1 MAENRYCDIEAFL
14 DTIPQYAGESGV
26 VRAGALLEELGHPEK
41 TLKIIHVAGSNG
53 KGSVCAYLNRI
64 LIQHGFRTGLF
75 TSPHLVDVRER
86 IRIDNEMVSKS
97 DFVQAFDRVH
107 SAAKRLQK
115 KNITLAYFDWLFG
128 MALLLFVQ
136 KQADFVILETGLGGR
151 LDATNAVQNP
161 VLSVI
166 TTISLEHTAVLGDT
180 LSQIAKEKAGI
191 LKQGVSAVYS
201 AKEPEVIH
209 VMEQTAE
216 NAGVPVL
223 EGVTPADYQINYY
236 CVTGL
241 YFYDNR
247 VVKYAKNLK
256 PSARGELEIIS
267 LIEDGTLVIGVLT
280 QDE

>member
-107 SAAKRLQK
+107 SAAKRLKK

-128 MALLLFVQ
+128 HGA
-136 KQADFVILETGLGGR
+136 AVICAETGRFCHSGNRTWRAARCHQCSTKSGAVRDYNHQFRAYCGAWGYSFTDSKRKGGHFKARCFCSLFGKRTGSHSRDGADRRKCRCSGIGRCNTGR
-151 LDATNAVQNP
+151 LSNY
-161 VLSVI
+161 
-166 TTISLEHTAVLGDT
+166 
-180 LSQIAKEKAGI
+180 EKHR
-191 LKQGVSAVYS
+191 KVY
-201 AKEPEVIH
+201 
-209 VMEQTAE
+209 
-216 NAGVPVL
+216 
-223 EGVTPADYQINYY
+223 
-236 CVTGL
+236 
-241 YFYDNR
+241 
-247 VVKYAKNLK
+247 
-256 PSARGELEIIS
+256 
-267 LIEDGTLVIGVLT
+267 
-280 QDE
+280 

>member
-107 SAAKRLQK
+107 SAAYRKSSP
-115 KNITLAYFDWLFG
+115 A
-128 MALLLFVQ
+128 ALLRQSPIFRWVP
-136 KQADFVILETGLGGR
+136 FILMVVF
-151 LDATNAVQNP
+151 AVF
-161 VLSVI
+161 I
-166 TTISLEHTAVLGDT
+166 
-180 LSQIAKEKAGI
+180 IAANSIGCPHI
-191 LKQGVSAVYS
+191 
-201 AKEPEVIH
+201 
-209 VMEQTAE
+209 
-216 NAGVPVL
+216 
-223 EGVTPADYQINYY
+223 PAP
-236 CVTGL
+236 
-241 YFYDNR
+241 R
-247 VVKYAKNLK
+247 
-256 PSARGELEIIS
+256 
-267 LIEDGTLVIGVLT
+267 
-280 QDE
+280 

>member
-107 SAAKRLQK
+107 SAEKRLQK

-136 KQADFVILETGLGGR
+136 KLILNCCMRLPWLHSRKNRQNMWFWKPDLAGGSMPPMQYKIR
-151 LDATNAVQNP
+151 CCP
-161 VLSVI
+161 
-166 TTISLEHTAVLGDT
+166 
-180 LSQIAKEKAGI
+180 
-191 LKQGVSAVYS
+191 
-201 AKEPEVIH
+201 
-209 VMEQTAE
+209 
-216 NAGVPVL
+216 
-223 EGVTPADYQINYY
+223 
-236 CVTGL
+236 
-241 YFYDNR
+241 
-247 VVKYAKNLK
+247 
-256 PSARGELEIIS
+256 
-267 LIEDGTLVIGVLT
+267 
-280 QDE
+280 

>member
-1 MAENRYCDIEAFL
+1 MTENRYCDIEAFL

-136 KQADFVILETGLGGR
+136 KQADVVILETGLGGR

-161 VLSVI
+161 VRDYNHQFRAYCGAWGYPFTDSKRKGGHFKERGAGSLFGKRTGSHSRDGADRRKCRCSGIGRCNTGRLSNC
-166 TTISLEHTAVLGDT
+166 
-180 LSQIAKEKAGI
+180 EKHR
-191 LKQGVSAVYS
+191 KVY
-201 AKEPEVIH
+201 
-209 VMEQTAE
+209 
-216 NAGVPVL
+216 
-223 EGVTPADYQINYY
+223 
-236 CVTGL
+236 
-241 YFYDNR
+241 
-247 VVKYAKNLK
+247 
-256 PSARGELEIIS
+256 
-267 LIEDGTLVIGVLT
+267 
-280 QDE
+280 

>member
-115 KNITLAYFDWLFG
+115 KNITLAYFDQKSTVDYIG
-128 MALLLFVQ
+128 VVQ
-136 KQADFVILETGLGGR
+136 GI
-151 LDATNAVQNP
+151 P
-161 VLSVI
+161 VCF
-166 TTISLEHTAVLGDT
+166 D
-180 LSQIAKEKAGI
+180 AKECASERFPLANVHPHQI
-191 LKQGVSAVYS
+191 RFMQEFEEQDGVAFLIIYFKSRDLYMYLPCRTLT
-201 AKEPEVIH
+201 KFWQR
-209 VMEQTAE
+209 MEQGGLKSFHLDELDPSYEISPYSGTFLHY
-216 NAGVPVL
+216 L
-223 EGVTPADYQINYY
+223 EQIKM
-236 CVTGL
+236 
-241 YFYDNR
+241 DMER
-247 VVKYAKNLK
+247 
-256 PSARGELEIIS
+256 R
-267 LIEDGTLVIGVLT
+267 
-280 QDE
+280 

>member
-1 MAENRYCDIEAFL
+1 M
-14 DTIPQYAGESGV
+14 
-26 VRAGALLEELGHPEK
+26 RAGALLEELGHPEK

-161 VLSVI
+161 VVNSPITYDTLLPYWLSQYYRNKYSPPLAAKHHKS
-166 TTISLEHTAVLGDT
+166 ISLMLFFPHHFLPTVHTHHL
-180 LSQIAKEKAGI
+180 QM
-191 LKQGVSAVYS
+191 Y
-201 AKEPEVIH
+201 
-209 VMEQTAE
+209 
-216 NAGVPVL
+216 N
-223 EGVTPADYQINYY
+223 
-236 CVTGL
+236 
-241 YFYDNR
+241 
-247 VVKYAKNLK
+247 
-256 PSARGELEIIS
+256 
-267 LIEDGTLVIGVLT
+267 
-280 QDE
+280 

>member
-115 KNITLAYFDWLFG
+115 KNITLAYFDWRCCYLCRNRP
-128 MALLLFVQ
+128 
-136 KQADFVILETGLGGR
+136 ILSFWKPDLAGGSMPPMQYKIR
-151 LDATNAVQNP
+151 CCP
-161 VLSVI
+161 
-166 TTISLEHTAVLGDT
+166 
-180 LSQIAKEKAGI
+180 
-191 LKQGVSAVYS
+191 
-201 AKEPEVIH
+201 
-209 VMEQTAE
+209 
-216 NAGVPVL
+216 
-223 EGVTPADYQINYY
+223 
-236 CVTGL
+236 
-241 YFYDNR
+241 
-247 VVKYAKNLK
+247 
-256 PSARGELEIIS
+256 
-267 LIEDGTLVIGVLT
+267 
-280 QDE
+280 

>member
-86 IRIDNEMVSKS
+86 ILIDNEMVSKS

-115 KNITLAYFDWLFG
+115 KNITLAYFD
-128 MALLLFVQ
+128 
-136 KQADFVILETGLGGR
+136 
-151 LDATNAVQNP
+151 
-161 VLSVI
+161 
-166 TTISLEHTAVLGDT
+166 
-180 LSQIAKEKAGI
+180 
-191 LKQGVSAVYS
+191 
-201 AKEPEVIH
+201 
-209 VMEQTAE
+209 
-216 NAGVPVL
+216 
-223 EGVTPADYQINYY
+223 
-236 CVTGL
+236 
-241 YFYDNR
+241 
-247 VVKYAKNLK
+247 
-256 PSARGELEIIS
+256 
-267 LIEDGTLVIGVLT
+267 
-280 QDE
+280 

>member
-107 SAAKRLQK
+107 SAEKRLQK

-136 KQADFVILETGLGGR
+136 KQVDFVILETGLGGR

-191 LKQGVSAVYS
+191 LKQGVSAVFRQKKRKS
-201 AKEPEVIH
+201 F
-209 VMEQTAE
+209 T
-216 NAGVPVL
+216 
-223 EGVTPADYQINYY
+223 
-236 CVTGL
+236 
-241 YFYDNR
+241 
-247 VVKYAKNLK
+247 
-256 PSARGELEIIS
+256 
-267 LIEDGTLVIGVLT
+267 
-280 QDE
+280 

>member
-115 KNITLAYFDWLFG
+115 KNITLAYFEQKSTVDYIGAVQGIPVCFDAKECATDTFPLQNIHEHQVTFMENFEKQG
-128 MALLLFVQ
+128 GISFFLISFTARNEFYYLRLAKLLEFWNRA
-136 KQADFVILETGLGGR
+136 KEGGR
-151 LDATNAVQNP
+151 
-161 VLSVI
+161 
-166 TTISLEHTAVLGDT
+166 
-180 LSQIAKEKAGI
+180 K
-191 LKQGVSAVYS
+191 
-201 AKEPEVIH
+201 
-209 VMEQTAE
+209 
-216 NAGVPVL
+216 
-223 EGVTPADYQINYY
+223 
-236 CVTGL
+236 
-241 YFYDNR
+241 
-247 VVKYAKNLK
+247 
-256 PSARGELEIIS
+256 
-267 LIEDGTLVIGVLT
+267 
-280 QDE
+280 